1 MNFFGRLIDYVG
13 DESFLAGTAGGFA
26 KETARQQER
35 QDRDAASI
43 RDFAMRESAR
53 ISEQNDS
60 DLDDAE
66 DIVEEIAGLVAGDKS
81 ANSQEALEAAYFLID
96 TEGVKG
102 ALDMA
107 KNLQSQ
113 FQTYRRDP
121 LGVLGLE
128 PRDDT
133 STTPLTSRGIASSFT
148 KLRRI
153 PSVKDSGIPIQK
165 TAMDVIFNTPG
176 PEETI
181 QQSVESIYGTD
192 QSIDLPPALQGKK
205 IDSGLILGPSI
216 SGELKRM
223 YALQKSHFGI
233 PVEKRDDDWNVVSA
247 AIAENIRILDF
258 AEDAAAN
265 KEALTTRQKE
275 ITANQWAGLLQ
286 HNVGLGT
293 EYDQINNRYIATHN
307 QTQIM
312 QKAAEVGAEQVDL
325 YIKAKERNLKGQD
338 PETGELLDMDIYL
351 YIKKYGI
358 TAGKYIEFVAADENA
373 GTPAY
378 LKQGGDVF
386 DRNSASFIA
395 AQGTSS
401 ALNTGQQGGSS
412 GTGSTGSTGS
422 GVSVGTK
429 PTSTK
434 IIADNKADWD
444 AATLAGNTT
453 KLNQIINKILRT
465 KTINPATQQPFT
477 AAEIRAELD
486 K

>member
-1 MNFFGRLIDYVG
+1 MSFFGRLIDYVG
-13 DESFLAGTAGGFA
+13 DEAFLAGTAGGFA
-26 KETARQQER
+26 KESARQQEV
-35 QDRDAASI
+35 QDRDVSSV
-43 RDFAMRESAR
+43 REFAMRESAR
-53 ISEQNDS
+53 ISDQNDS

-66 DIVEEIAGLVAGDKS
+66 EIVEEIAGLVAGDKS

-96 TEGVKG
+96 TEGVSG

-133 STTPLTSRGIASSFT
+133 STTPLTSRGIAGSFT
-148 KLRRI
+148 KLRSI

-165 TAMDVIFNTPG
+165 TAMDVIFDTPG

-181 QQSVESIYGTD
+181 QKSVESIYGTD

-205 IDSGLILGPSI
+205 IDSGLILGPNI
-216 SGELKRM
+216 SSELERM
-223 YALQKSHFGI
+223 YALQKSHDG
-233 PVEKRDDDWNVVSA
+233 VAVKNRDDNWNVVSG
-247 AIAENIRILDF
+247 AIAENIRILKF
-258 AEDAAAN
+258 AEDAAAD
-265 KEALTTRQKE
+265 KDVLTTRQKE

-286 HNVGLGT
+286 SNVGLAT

-307 QTQIM
+307 QVEIM

-325 YIKAKERNLKGQD
+325 YIKAKGMNLKGQD
-338 PETGELLDMDIYL
+338 PETGEMLDMDIYL
-351 YIKKYGI
+351 FIKKYGI

-386 DRNSASFIA
+386 DRNSQSFIA
-395 AQGTSS
+395 AKGTSS
-401 ALNTGQQGGSS
+401 ALNTKPKGSTG
-412 GTGSTGSTGS
+412 GTGSGA
-422 GVSVGTK
+422 SVGTK
-429 PTSTK
+429 PTATQ
-434 IIADNKADWD
+434 IITDNKADWD
-444 AATLAGNTT
+444 SATLAGNTT
-453 KLNQIINKILRT
+453 KLDQIISKILRT

-477 AAEIRAELD
+477 AAEIRDELD